1 MESGL
6 SPKQRSHLMDK
17 YALPYPYPS
26 LPPSLF
32 CRISSRQSLFAKAI
46 SDGLN
51 GNIIPSKAAS
61 PYISCM
67 DLFNY
72 LRTEMKRNLSN
83 CEEVFDENGRLTQ
96 FRQDPVLF
104 VPSQT
109 RPSSLPFSC
118 DDLPVCCQCGPPAQP
133 DTPFVIR
140 CKPNSALLEWMMPP
154 FDGVPPLT
162 YKVYMRNNCRIFYD
176 WSVVPGA
183 ENVPYQP
190 DQYGAVRYNV
200 NHLPSG
206 VRVEFCISAYNK
218 GGWSELSKPS
228 VSVTPGEELQPQSIS
243 LEWKKTLRGGPL
255 AILDRLARYPQYRD
269 EHLRGMKS
277 LLIFAQKEGIGFS
290 RANIR
295 EKVIQLVIHS
305 LQEFSEDHEI
315 ASLCFMLVGYSVY
328 GQGAKQLR
336 IRLLQAG
343 FVEIVERFM
352 RNHRTDS
359 KLMNAVHWLRR
370 VMPKDIPEN
379 PEQKLLPFG
388 TVRNEEDEEDEPLDE
403 MTLLK
408 MR

>member
-6 SPKQRSHLMDK
+6 SPKQTSHLMTK
-17 YALPYPYPS
+17 YFPLHSITPH
-26 LPPSLF
+26 
-32 CRISSRQSLFAKAI
+32 SSRQSLFAKAI

-61 PYISCM
+61 HFISCM

-72 LRTEMKRNLSN
+72 IRTEMKRNLPN
-83 CEEVFDENGRLTQ
+83 CEEIFDENGQLAQ
-96 FRQDPVLF
+96 FRQDPVIFIPAHSPNL
-104 VPSQT
+104 
-109 RPSSLPFSC
+109 SC

-154 FDGVPPLT
+154 FDGVPPLA

-183 ENVPYQP
+183 ENVPYNP
-190 DQYGAVRYNV
+190 DQHGAVRYNV

-255 AILDRLARYPQYRD
+255 AVLDRLAKYPQYRD

-277 LLIFAQKEGIGFS
+277 LIVFAQKEGIGFT
-290 RANIR
+290 RVKIR
-295 EKVIQLVIHS
+295 EKVVELVIQC
-305 LQEFSEDHEI
+305 LQEFPEDHEI

-328 GQGAKQLR
+328 GPVAKQLR

-343 FVEIVERFM
+343 FVETVERFM

-359 KLMNAVHWLRR
+359 KLMNAIHWLRR
-370 VMPKDIPEN
+370 VMPKDIPAN
-379 PEQKLLPFG
+379 PEQKLIPFG
-388 TVRNEEDEEDEPLDE
+388 TVRNEDDEEEEQLDE
-403 MTLLK
+403 TTLLK